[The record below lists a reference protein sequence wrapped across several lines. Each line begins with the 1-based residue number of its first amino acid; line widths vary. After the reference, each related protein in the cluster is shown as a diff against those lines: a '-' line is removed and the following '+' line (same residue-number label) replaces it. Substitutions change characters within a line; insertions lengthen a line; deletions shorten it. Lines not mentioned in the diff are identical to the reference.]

1 MGKRICVYC
10 SSSNTMAPEYYAA
23 AAQFARL
30 AAKEGHCLVCGGSWR
45 GLMGTLIEATLEVG
59 GEIEGVIPQFMY
71 DRGWDDKRVSR
82 LVVVA
87 DMQERKRLLL
97 QDADAVVV
105 FPGGPGTLE
114 EFAEALS
121 AKRLGRFMQ
130 AIIVFNQNGFY
141 DSLLA
146 FFDKMEAE
154 QMLPASETPIW
165 QVVDRVEDILPSIEN
180 APIYHCMHP

>member
-45 GLMGTLIEATLEVG
+45 GLMGTLIEATLEAG
-59 GEIEGVIPQFMY
+59 GQIEGIIPQFMCE
-71 DRGWDDKRVSR
+71 RGWEDKRLNR
-82 LVVVA
+82 LIVVG
-87 DMQERKRLLL
+87 DMQERKRLLI

-105 FPGGPGTLE
+105 LPGGLGTLE
-114 EFAEALS
+114 EFTEALS
-121 AKRLGRFMQ
+121 TKRLGQFPRP
-130 AIIVFNQNGFY
+130 IILFNQNGFY

-146 FFDKMEAE
+146 FFDTMEAE
-154 QMLPASETPIW
+154 SMLSQGGCAAW
-165 QVVDRVEDILPSIEN
+165 QVVSTAEAILPAIEN
-180 APIYHCMHP
+180 APLWHNTHK